1 MIDVVDDFTY
11 ELLLINQCLT
21 ENSFFQAQSTKATEG
36 RLTPSSAAA
45 GELTSPSPAFG
56 MSTMLPFSPPI
67 VKRLSSLQKGTP
79 KNEAEEKWSEKAIK
93 VRKLALGK
101 PCL

>member
-1 MIDVVDDFTY
+1 
-11 ELLLINQCLT
+11 
-21 ENSFFQAQSTKATEG
+21 
-36 RLTPSSAAA
+36 
-45 GELTSPSPAFG
+45 

-93 VRKLALGK
+93 VRKLLYKLAF
-101 PCL
+101 

>member
-1 MIDVVDDFTY
+1 M
-11 ELLLINQCLT
+11 
-21 ENSFFQAQSTKATEG
+21 
-36 RLTPSSAAA
+36 TPSAA
-45 GELTSPSPAFG
+45 GELTSPPAFG

-93 VRKLALGK
+93 VRKL
-101 PCL
+101 

>member
-1 MIDVVDDFTY
+1 M
-11 ELLLINQCLT
+11 
-21 ENSFFQAQSTKATEG
+21 
-36 RLTPSSAAA
+36 TPSSAAA
-45 GELTSPSPAFG
+45 GELTSLSPPAFG

-93 VRKLALGK
+93 VRKLL
-101 PCL
+101 

>member
-1 MIDVVDDFTY
+1 
-11 ELLLINQCLT
+11 
-21 ENSFFQAQSTKATEG
+21 
-36 RLTPSSAAA
+36 
-45 GELTSPSPAFG
+45 

-93 VRKLALGK
+93 VGGEFILMDDAINIGYKATLFVGGK
-101 PCL
+101 CGF

>member
-1 MIDVVDDFTY
+1 M
-11 ELLLINQCLT
+11 
-21 ENSFFQAQSTKATEG
+21 
-36 RLTPSSAAA
+36 TPAADRA
-45 GELTSPSPAFG
+45 EAALPESRV

-93 VRKLALGK
+93 VRIGIMSEEGYSKYRM
-101 PCL
+101 

>member
-1 MIDVVDDFTY
+1 M
-11 ELLLINQCLT
+11 
-21 ENSFFQAQSTKATEG
+21 
-36 RLTPSSAAA
+36 TPTASAA
-45 GELTSPSPAFG
+45 GELTVFG

-93 VRKLALGK
+93 VRKL
-101 PCL
+101 